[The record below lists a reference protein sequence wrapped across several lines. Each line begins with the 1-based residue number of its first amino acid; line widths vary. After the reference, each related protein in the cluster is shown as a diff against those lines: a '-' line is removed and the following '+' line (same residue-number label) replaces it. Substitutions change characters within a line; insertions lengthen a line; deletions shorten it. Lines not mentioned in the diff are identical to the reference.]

1 MIFKYLFF
9 LIDYHKISNIANYFT
24 LMTIGI
30 VCYPTFGGSGVIATE
45 LGKILAS
52 FGHCVHF
59 ITYDRPVR
67 LDFFA
72 QNIYYHEVVTPNYPL
87 FQYLP
92 YESAL
97 ISKIVDVT
105 LHYHLELVHVHY
117 AIPHASAAVFAKQ
130 ILNNF
135 NVGLPVITTLHGT
148 DITLVGKEETFKP
161 IIKFAIEKSELVTCV
176 SNYLRTA
183 TYEYFN
189 VEQTIEVIPNF
200 VSLKRFRPKPEIRN
214 LYRKLIAPNDE
225 KILIHTSNFR
235 KVKRVQDVLEIYLKV
250 KNQIPSKLIMVGD
263 GPERTHLEKFVR
275 ENHLTDYVIFMGKQ
289 EKVEDI
295 LAISDV
301 FLMPS
306 ESESFGLAALEA
318 MACGIPVVASE
329 AGGLPEIIQHSYN
342 GFTAPVGDIN
352 KMSDYVL
359 EILNNDNHNI
369 YSINALKTAQKYDE
383 NIIVKSYEKIY
394 TQILKK

>member
-1 MIFKYLFF
+1 M
-9 LIDYHKISNIANYFT
+9 T
-24 LMTIGI
+24 LGI

-52 FGHCVHF
+52 LGHCIHF

-97 ISKIVDVT
+97 ISKIVDVAM
-105 LHYHLELVHVHY
+105 HYNLDFVHVHY
-117 AIPHASAAVFAKQ
+117 AIPHASAAIFAKQ
-130 ILNNF
+130 ILKSHQID
-135 NVGLPVITTLHGT
+135 LPVITTLHGT
-148 DITLVGKEETFKP
+148 DITLVGKEETFKTV
-161 IIKFAIEKSELVTCV
+161 IKYAIEQSDLVTSV
-176 SNYLRTA
+176 SEYLKQA
-183 TYEYFN
+183 TYDYFN
-189 VEQTIEVIPNF
+189 VQQNIEVIPNF
-200 VSLKRFRPKPEIRN
+200 VSLERFRPKPDIRN
-214 LYRKLIAPNDE
+214 MYRKLIAPNNE

-250 KNQIPSKLIMVGD
+250 KKHIPTKLIMVGD
-263 GPERTHLEKFVR
+263 GPERTNLEKFVR
-275 ENHLTDYVIFMGKQ
+275 ENQLTNCVIFMGKQ

-318 MACGIPVVASE
+318 MACGIPVVASN
-329 AGGLPEIIQHSYN
+329 AGGLPEVIRQDFN
-342 GFTAPVGDIN
+342 GFMADVGDID
-352 KMSDYVL
+352 KMSEYVINVL
-359 EILNNDNHNI
+359 KEDKYSD
-369 YSINALKTAQKYDE
+369 YSINALRTAQNFDE
-383 NIIVKSYEKIY
+383 NIIVKTYEKFY
-394 TQILKK
+394 SQILKK

>member
-1 MIFKYLFF
+1 M
-9 LIDYHKISNIANYFT
+9 T
-24 LMTIGI
+24 LGI

-52 FGHCVHF
+52 LGHCIHF
-59 ITYDRPVR
+59 ISYDRPVR

-97 ISKIVDVT
+97 ISKIVDVAM
-105 LHYHLELVHVHY
+105 HYNLDFVHVHY
-117 AIPHASAAVFAKQ
+117 AIPHASAAIFAKQ
-130 ILNNF
+130 ILKSHQID
-135 NVGLPVITTLHGT
+135 LPVITTLHGT
-148 DITLVGKEETFKP
+148 DITLVGKEETFKTV
-161 IIKFAIEKSELVTCV
+161 IKYAIEQSDLVTSV
-176 SNYLRTA
+176 SEYLKQA
-183 TYEYFN
+183 TYDYFN
-189 VEQTIEVIPNF
+189 VQQNIEVIPNF
-200 VSLKRFRPKPEIRN
+200 VSLERFRPKPDIRN
-214 LYRKLIAPNDE
+214 MYRKLIAPNNE

-250 KNQIPSKLIMVGD
+250 KKHIPTKLIMVGD
-263 GPERTHLEKFVR
+263 GPERTNLEKFVR
-275 ENHLTDYVIFMGKQ
+275 ENQLTNCVIFMGKQ

-318 MACGIPVVASE
+318 MACGIPVVASN
-329 AGGLPEIIQHSYN
+329 AGGLPEVIRQDFN
-342 GFTAPVGDIN
+342 GFMADVGDID
-352 KMSDYVL
+352 KMSEYVINVL
-359 EILNNDNHNI
+359 KEDKYSD
-369 YSINALKTAQKYDE
+369 YSINALRTAQNFDE
-383 NIIVKSYEKIY
+383 NIIVKTYEKFY
-394 TQILKK
+394 SQILKK

>member
-1 MIFKYLFF
+1 M
-9 LIDYHKISNIANYFT
+9 T
-24 LMTIGI
+24 LGI

-52 FGHCVHF
+52 LGHCIHF

-97 ISKIVDVT
+97 ISKIVDVAM
-105 LHYHLELVHVHY
+105 HYNLDFVHVHY

-130 ILNNF
+130 ILKSHQID
-135 NVGLPVITTLHGT
+135 LPVITTLHGT
-148 DITLVGKEETFKP
+148 DITLVGKEETFKTV
-161 IIKFAIEKSELVTCV
+161 IKYAIEQSDLVTSV
-176 SNYLRTA
+176 SNYLKQA
-183 TYEYFN
+183 TYDYFN
-189 VEQTIEVIPNF
+189 VQQNIEVIPNF
-200 VSLKRFRPKPEIRN
+200 VSLERFRPKPDIRN
-214 LYRKLIAPNDE
+214 MYRKLIAPNDE

-235 KVKRVQDVLEIYLKV
+235 KVKRVHDVLEIYLKV
-250 KNQIPSKLIMVGD
+250 KKHIPSKLIMVGD
-263 GPERTHLEKFVR
+263 GPERTNLEKFVR
-275 ENHLTDYVIFMGKQ
+275 ENQLTNCVIFMGKQ

-318 MACGIPVVASE
+318 MACGIPVVASN
-329 AGGLPEIIQHSYN
+329 AGGLPEVIRQDFN
-342 GFTAPVGDIN
+342 GFMADVGDID
-352 KMSDYVL
+352 KMSEFVIK
-359 EILNNDNHNI
+359 ILKEEK
-369 YSINALKTAQKYDE
+369 YSYFSINALRTAQNFDE
-383 NIIVKSYEKIY
+383 NIIVKTYEKFY
-394 TQILKK
+394 SQILKK